1 MTGWDG
7 LIHDIAGCHK
17 LDVAIKQQPL
27 AVSCMVRPGGD
38 WPGGRQEEEEDEMLV
53 RAMEEYEDQLAESRA
68 VIKITERQLVF
79 RHVSEWNPR
88 TSKSPQFH
96 HDS

>member
-1 MTGWDG
+1 
-7 LIHDIAGCHK
+7 
-17 LDVAIKQQPL
+17 
-27 AVSCMVRPGGD
+27 MVRPGGD

-53 RAMEEYEDQLAESRA
+53 RAMEEFEDQLAEGRA
-68 VIKITERQLVF
+68 VIKITECQLVF